1 MENGFSK
8 LNKKLH
14 PSIQDAISAVSP
26 TLQDTINKVIK
37 KPDLSDVV
45 SDAQEQL
52 SNENKR
58 IKQNQL
64 YQISMITMK
73 NI

>member
-14 PSIQDAISAVSP
+14 PSIQDAISAVIP
-26 TLQDTINKVIK
+26 TLQDNINKVIK